1 MSGKTVDM
9 TKGPILRQMST
20 FALPVLLGMLCQ
32 RVYNFA
38 DVYIVGKYLG
48 DQALAA
54 VSISGV
60 VMYLLFSLMMG
71 LTTGVNVVISQYYG
85 SGNQQKVKA
94 TFTSSAFVAFG
105 FALLITIVGVLTA
118 VPTLKLMQT
127 SEELLE
133 AATSYLM
140 IIYLGGTSTML
151 YNWIAAV
158 LRSLGNSFVPFIF
171 LIISSVLN
179 IFLDIVF
186 LAWIPLGTAGA
197 ALATVLAQLF
207 SGIACCL
214 YAWRLFPFLKPE
226 RGMFQCD
233 REIAKQILIYGVPTG
248 FQMSIISIS
257 DMTLQ
262 AVVNTYGTAMIVAY
276 GVCTKVEGLGFQIA
290 DAIGSA
296 LGTFAGQNVGAK
308 QFDRVRKGVTSAYV
322 MNIVCYGIFCPIVFF
337 TADKIMRQFTGN
349 TDAICYGT
357 EYMKM
362 FSLFFI
368 AGGVL
373 VIYHNILRASGDIPV
388 TLLMGLS
395 EVVTRIGCAM
405 LLPKWFGHFG
415 LWLVSPFTWVCAALV
430 GAVRYYSGAWQKKAE
445 KMLLHREEVL

>member
-179 IFLDIVF
+179 IFFRYCICSMDSAWDSRRSACDGVGTIIFRNCMLPVRMEVISVF
-186 LAWIPLGTAGA
+186 KTRAWN
-197 ALATVLAQLF
+197 
-207 SGIACCL
+207 
-214 YAWRLFPFLKPE
+214 
-226 RGMFQCD
+226 
-233 REIAKQILIYGVPTG
+233 VP
-248 FQMSIISIS
+248 
-257 DMTLQ
+257 
-262 AVVNTYGTAMIVAY
+262 
-276 GVCTKVEGLGFQIA
+276 
-290 DAIGSA
+290 
-296 LGTFAGQNVGAK
+296 
-308 QFDRVRKGVTSAYV
+308 VRS
-322 MNIVCYGIFCPIVFF
+322 
-337 TADKIMRQFTGN
+337 
-349 TDAICYGT
+349 
-357 EYMKM
+357 
-362 FSLFFI
+362 
-368 AGGVL
+368 
-373 VIYHNILRASGDIPV
+373 
-388 TLLMGLS
+388 
-395 EVVTRIGCAM
+395 
-405 LLPKWFGHFG
+405 
-415 LWLVSPFTWVCAALV
+415 
-430 GAVRYYSGAWQKKAE
+430 
-445 KMLLHREEVL
+445 